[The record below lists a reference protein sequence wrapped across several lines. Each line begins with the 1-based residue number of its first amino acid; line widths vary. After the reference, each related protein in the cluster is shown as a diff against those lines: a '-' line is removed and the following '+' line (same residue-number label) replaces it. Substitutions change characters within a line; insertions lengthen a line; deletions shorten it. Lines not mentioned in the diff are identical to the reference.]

1 MGSPLALVL
10 ENICLVE
17 LERTIILFL
26 SDKIK
31 LWKCYVDD
39 TIAFAK
45 TDEIKKVLPSVNS
58 Y

>member
-1 MGSPLALVL
+1 MA
-10 ENICLVE
+10 E
-17 LERTIILFL
+17 LQRTIILFL

-31 LWKCYVDD
+31 FWKCYVDD

>member
-1 MGSPLALVL
+1 MGSPLAPVL

-45 TDEIKKVLPSVNS
+45 TDEIKKVCHL
-58 Y
+58 